1 MAARPDSAGLPTFV
15 MRIEIPSDKKATEYL
30 ANERTFLAWIR
41 TCIAVISLGF
51 VIARFGVWLREL
63 AARIDPKIGIQGTKF
78 SLLVGV
84 AMMAFGSVLT
94 CLAAWRYHAIN
105 RAIERGEYEVDR
117 GLVIMVTLSVALLGI
132 AMIAYLLLGGSSL

>member
-1 MAARPDSAGLPTFV
+1 MHAK
-15 MRIEIPSDKKATEYL
+15 IPSDKKATEYL

-63 AARIDPKIGIQGTKF
+63 AARIDPKIQGRSTRF

-84 AMMAFGSVLT
+84 AMMAFGSALT
-94 CLAAWRYHAIN
+94 LLAAWRYHGIN
-105 RAIERGEYEVDR
+105 RAIDRGEFQADR
-117 GLVIMVTLSVALLGI
+117 GLVVIVTIAVTLLGVV
-132 AMIAYLLLGGSSL
+132 MITYLLATGYRD

>member
-1 MAARPDSAGLPTFV
+1 M
-15 MRIEIPSDKKATEYL
+15 

-63 AARIDPKIGIQGTKF
+63 ATQFAPNKEIQSTSF

-84 AMMAFGSVLT
+84 AMMALGSVLT
-94 CLAAWRYHAIN
+94 LMAAWRYRAIN
-105 RAIERGEYEVDR
+105 RAIDLGEYQADR
-117 GLVIMVTLSVALLGI
+117 GLVYFVTISVALLGA
-132 AMIAYLLLGGSSL
+132 AMIAYLLSTANRF

>member
-1 MAARPDSAGLPTFV
+1 

-63 AARIDPKIGIQGTKF
+63 AARIDPKIGIQSTRF
-78 SLLVGV
+78 SLMVGV

-94 CLAAWRYHAIN
+94 FLAAWRYHAIN
-105 RAIERGEYEVDR
+105 RDIERGHYEVDR

-132 AMIAYLLLGGSSL
+132 AMIAYLLLGGNSL